1 MTSSSLEKNPSG
13 APRWFKSP
21 SPTFQQIRCT
31 TAVMVLS
38 FLLVGCIGLVPSP
51 FRPSP
56 GPRQTPQIY
65 DLAEAFDVVCRNY
78 RLGPD
83 DEIGMFVQ
91 MQWKTEPGSYILDTL
106 DRIKIDCLI
115 DPQLSSEVVIRPD
128 GMITVK
134 GIGDIAAAG
143 LKPDELARK
152 IEMEF
157 LKAKIFTES
166 VTRKELGNFRL
177 VTVEVVQFQ
186 QKVKELTEA
195 FKTLS
200 SGSRYTVVVKPDGT
214 IDLPLLRERVLAA
227 GYTVPEVERTVNRLY
242 RDGVLEHAVVS
253 LQLARAMSRKFYV
266 LGEVGAPGA
275 YEIRQPITALHA
287 LAMAGGHK
295 PDTADLTSVILISR
309 NVSGKPMGRR
319 LDLKKIMDVGDM
331 SANILIKPYDVLF
344 VPKTYISDVN
354 MFVDQY
360 LKVITDITS
369 LVNALTPG
377 TIIHDGR

>member
-1 MTSSSLEKNPSG
+1 MNPLRH
-13 APRWFKSP
+13 APFRAGW
-21 SPTFQQIRCT
+21 TLA
-31 TAVMVLS
+31 TA
-38 FLLVGCIGLVPSP
+38 LLCLMLAGCIGLVPSP

-56 GPRQTPQIY
+56 GPRATPQVH

-78 RLGPD
+78 KLGPD

-91 MQWKTEPGSYILDTL
+91 MQWKTDTGSYKLDTL

-143 LKPDELARK
+143 LRPDELAKR
-152 IEMEF
+152 IELEF

-166 VTRKELGNFRL
+166 VTRKDLGNFRL

-186 QKVKELTEA
+186 QKVKELMEA

-200 SGSRYTVVVKPDGT
+200 SGSRYSVSVKPDGT
-214 IDLPLLRERVLAA
+214 IDLPLLRERVLAS
-227 GYTVPEVERTVNRLY
+227 GYTIPEIERTVNRLY

-253 LQLARAMSRKFYV
+253 LQLARAASRKFYIM
-266 LGEVGAPGA
+266 GEVGGPGA
-275 YEIRQPITALHA
+275 YEIRQPVTALHA

-295 PDTADLTSVILISR
+295 LDTADLTSVILISR
-309 NVSGKPMGRR
+309 NVAGKPIGRR

-331 SANILIKPYDVLF
+331 SSAILVKPYDVLF

-354 MFVDQY
+354 LFIDQY
-360 LKVITDITS
+360 LRVITSITS
-369 LVNALTPG
+369 LVSTLSPG
-377 TIIHDGR
+377 SSTTTLVE